1 MFGDSARDLANF
13 LTLAE
18 RDAIN
23 RCRFNQAEALREL
36 ARVIN
41 QDRRFDDYD
50 PDRLAQRVSDCRH
63 SGRVLDLSDPE
74 LRPGGAVYHPL
85 KRV

>member
-1 MFGDSARDLANF
+1 MFGDSDRDLANF

-23 RCRFNQAEALREL
+23 RCRFNQAEALKEL
-36 ARVIN
+36 ARIID
-41 QDRRFDDYD
+41 QDRRFDHLDS
-50 PDRLAQRVSDCRH
+50 DRLAQRVADCRH

-74 LRPGGAVYHPL
+74 LRPGGEVYHPL